1 MESGTTESASEGDAC
16 TAVSADVLCAGYDY
30 GAEPEDHGAE

>member
-16 TAVSADVLCAGYDY
+16 TAVSADGLCIGYDY
-30 GAEPEDHGAE
+30 